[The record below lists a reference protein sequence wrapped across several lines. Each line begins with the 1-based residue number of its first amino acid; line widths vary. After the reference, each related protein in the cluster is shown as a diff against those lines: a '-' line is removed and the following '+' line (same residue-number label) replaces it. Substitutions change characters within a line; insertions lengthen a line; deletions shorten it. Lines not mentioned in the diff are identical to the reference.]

1 MNPKVCVDA
10 SVVLRW
16 ILPNSQ
22 ESATDTVLS
31 SWVNRESDLISSPLL
46 DIEITAAIK
55 KLADIKRI
63 SPHQGED
70 AYALYRELHIEIMKS
85 NDIMKTVWRLIS
97 ELEGVNLL
105 DLEYLAVAELADSE
119 LWTADKKLFA
129 QLKDRSPRVR
139 FAGELTDNT
148 RVEPK
153 KTTKSDFPGLWR
165 VI

>member
-22 ESATDTVLS
+22 ESATDTILS

-46 DIEITAAIK
+46 DIEIPAALK
-55 KLADIKRI
+55 KLTDIKRI
-63 SPHQGED
+63 SPHQAED
-70 AYALYRELHIEIMKS
+70 GCALYRELYIEIMKS
-85 NDIMKTVWRLIS
+85 NDIMKMAWRLTS

-105 DLEYLAVAELADSE
+105 DLEYLAAAELADSE
-119 LWTADKKLFA
+119 FWTANKKLFV
-129 QLKDRSPRVR
+129 QLKDRSSRVR
-139 FAGELTDNT
+139 FAGELTENT

-153 KTTKSDFPGLWR
+153 KNTKSDFPGLWR